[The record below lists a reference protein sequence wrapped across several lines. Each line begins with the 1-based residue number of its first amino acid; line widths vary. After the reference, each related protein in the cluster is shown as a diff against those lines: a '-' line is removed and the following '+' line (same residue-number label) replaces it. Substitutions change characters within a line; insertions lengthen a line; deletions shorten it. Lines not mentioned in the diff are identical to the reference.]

1 VYFKKKM
8 TMSKNKP
15 ERKKVVIAT
24 KSSKKKVTATTASRL
39 KSSAAAVHNS
49 EELVFGKQ
57 QYILMLA
64 GLGLI
69 FIGLACMTGGSM
81 PSPDVWDENIIYNP
95 RITVVAPILI
105 LGGLVLEIYAIFKR

>member
-1 VYFKKKM
+1 
-8 TMSKNKP
+8 MSKNKP
-15 ERKKVVIAT
+15 AKKKVVIST
-24 KSSKKKVTATTASRL
+24 KSTKKSVTATTASRL
-39 KSSAAAVHNS
+39 KSSSAATRNT

-69 FIGLACMTGGSM
+69 FVGLACMTGGAM
-81 PSPDVWDENIIYNP
+81 PSPDVWDEDIIYSP

-105 LGGLVLEIYAIFKR
+105 LAGLALEIYAIFKK

>member
-1 VYFKKKM
+1 
-8 TMSKNKP
+8 MSKNKP
-15 ERKKVVIAT
+15 AKKKVVIST
-24 KSSKKKVTATTASRL
+24 KSSKKKVTATTATRL
-39 KSSAAAVHNS
+39 KTPTATTNRTV
-49 EELVFGKQ
+49 ELVFGKQ

-69 FIGLACMTGGSM
+69 FVGLACMTGGAM

-105 LGGLVLEIYAIFKR
+105 LSGLILEIYAIFKR